1 MAKIYVDK
9 NVYDASLERLQF
21 IFNEFEHVYFSFS
34 GGKDSG
40 VMTQLANRVAK
51 GLDRKFDIL
60 YIDLE
65 GNYKSTRK
73 YVEQI
78 SKLSQINNFYWVCL
92 PLKLRNA
99 VSQYQTHWVCWDENY
114 KKNGGKWIR
123 PRPANSININNYLN
137 YGWDWFEEKMQFE
150 DFIVEF
156 AKWYST
162 THSNEKV
169 ACGVGIRANESLNRF
184 RTIINEKKDT
194 YKDKQWTTLV
204 KDTEKEVYNFYPIY
218 DWETKDIWI
227 ATFKENLLYNE
238 FYEIM
243 FKAGLSIHE
252 TRLCQP
258 YGDDQRASLDQFKFY
273 EPETWGKVLMRV
285 NGANFGNIYANSI
298 ATGMNHLYKP
308 DHLTWEQ
315 YAVYLLETIGSV
327 NYDLMIHY
335 AQKIK
340 KFLKWYKDTENMDV
354 IPDEADINSE
364 AKKKVPSWRRIC
376 KMILKNDYYG
386 KTLSFSQTQADDIKL
401 NQILDKWSEIL

>member
-1 MAKIYVDK
+1 MAKIYLEK
-9 NVYDASLERLQF
+9 NVLESTYERLEF
-21 IFNEFEHVYFSFS
+21 IFNEFDNVYFSFS
-34 GGKDSG
+34 GGKDSS
-40 VMTQLANRVAK
+40 VMTQLANKVAK
-51 GLDRKFDIL
+51 KLNRKFDVL

-73 YVEQI
+73 HVIEI
-78 SKLSQINNFYWVCL
+78 SKLEQIDKFYWVCL
-92 PLKLRNA
+92 PIKLRNA

-114 KKNGGKWIR
+114 RKNGGKWIR
-123 PRPANSININNYLN
+123 TRPSNSVNINNYLD

-150 DFIVEF
+150 DFIVRF
-156 AKWYST
+156 ANWYAT
-162 THSNEKV
+162 IKNGKV
-169 ACGVGIRANESLNRF
+169 AAGIGIRANESLNRF
-184 RTIINEKKDT
+184 RTIINEKKET
-194 YKDKQWTTLV
+194 YKSKQWTTLI
-204 KDTEKEVYNFYPIY
+204 KDTEKEVYNFYPLY

-227 ATFKENLLYNE
+227 ATFKENLIYNE

-243 FKAGLSIHE
+243 YKAGLSIHE

-298 ATGMNHLYKP
+298 ATGTKYLYKP
-308 DHLTWEQ
+308 EHLTWQE
-315 YAVYLLETIGSV
+315 YAIYLLETIGSA

-340 KFLKWYKDTENMDV
+340 KFLNWYREHENIDI
-354 IPDEADINSE
+354 IPDEADLHLE
-364 AKKKVPSWRRIC
+364 AKRKVPSWRRVC

-386 KTLSFSQTQADDIKL
+386 KTLSFSQTQADDVKL
-401 NQILDKWSEIL
+401 NAILDKWSELV